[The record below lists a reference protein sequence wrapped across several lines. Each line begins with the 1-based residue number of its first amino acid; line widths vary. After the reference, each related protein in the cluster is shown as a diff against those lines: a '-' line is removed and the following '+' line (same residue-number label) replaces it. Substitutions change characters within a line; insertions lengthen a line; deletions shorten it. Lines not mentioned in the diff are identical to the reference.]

1 MSATGAAPPERLPDG
16 LAPCAARAE
25 CSRGRTHREEE
36 HSYRSPYQRDRDR
49 VIHSTAFRR
58 LEYKTQVFVNHEGDH
73 YRTRLTHTL
82 EVAQIART
90 IARALGLNEDLTEAA
105 ALAHDIGHTP
115 FGHSGEEALDKLMEG
130 HGGFEHNRHG
140 LRVVDALEKR
150 YAQFAGLNLTYE
162 VREALVRHSTAYDA
176 PARAPA
182 GEPEEFAED
191 ECDHLEGQ
199 VVSAADAVAYNS
211 HDLDDGLASELLRED
226 DLGDLAM
233 WRAAE
238 RAVPSGHDTAPQLR
252 RRAIVRRL
260 IDRQVTDIIETSRGA
275 ITESGVRSV
284 DDVRRSSARL
294 VRPSEAL
301 AAESTE
307 LQEFLHARLYR
318 HERVMRE
325 ANRGREC
332 VRALF
337 AGFMDRDEGLPDDFR
352 ARIER
357 DGTERVVC
365 DYIAG
370 MTDRF
375 ARDTCGK
382 LFRPSG
388 GT

>member
-1 MSATGAAPPERLPDG
+1 MSATGAGPIERSPDG
-16 LAPCAARAE
+16 IAPYAARAE
-25 CSRGRTHREEE
+25 SSRGRRHREEE
-36 HSYRSPYQRDRDR
+36 HPYRGPYQRDRDR

-90 IARALGLNEDLTEAA
+90 VARALGLNEDLTEAA

-140 LRVVDALEKR
+140 LRVVDSLEKR
-150 YAQFAGLNLTYE
+150 YAEFAGLNLTYE
-162 VREALVRHSTAYDA
+162 VREALIRHSTAYDA
-176 PARAPA
+176 PADA
-182 GEPEEFAED
+182 PEEFAEG
-191 ECDHLEGQ
+191 EHDHLEGQ

-211 HDLDDGLASELLRED
+211 HDLDDGLASELLQD
-226 DLGDLAM
+226 NDLGELAM

-238 RAVPSGHDTAPQLR
+238 AAAPSGHDTPPQLR

-260 IDRQVTDIIETSRGA
+260 IDRQVTDIIETSRRA
-275 ITESGVRSV
+275 IAESGVRSI
-284 DDVRRSSARL
+284 DDVRHSSARL
-294 VRPSEAL
+294 VRPSESL
-301 AAESTE
+301 AAESKE
-307 LQEFLHARLYR
+307 LQDFLLARLYR
-318 HERVMRE
+318 HERVARSSDR
-325 ANRGREC
+325 AVRC
-332 VRALF
+332 VTDLF
-337 AGFMDRDEGLPDDFR
+337 GEFHARPELLPDDFR

-375 ARDTCGK
+375 ARDAYVK
-382 LFRPSG
+382 LR
-388 GT
+388 GTSDPA

>member
-1 MSATGAAPPERLPDG
+1 MSAKGAAAIERLPDG
-16 LAPCAARAE
+16 LAPWAARAE
-25 CSRGRTHREEE
+25 RSRGRTHREQE
-36 HSYRSPYQRDRDR
+36 HPYRSPYQRDRDR

-115 FGHSGEEALDKLMEG
+115 FGHSGEEALDRLMEG

-140 LRVVDALEKR
+140 LRVVDTLEKR
-150 YAQFAGLNLTYE
+150 YAEFAGLNLTYE
-162 VREALVRHSTAYDA
+162 VREALIRHSTAYDS
-176 PARAPA
+176 PAGAPA
-182 GEPEEFAED
+182 GEPDEFAEG
-191 ECDHLEGQ
+191 EHDHLEGQ
-199 VVSAADAVAYNS
+199 AVSAADEVAYDS
-211 HDLDDGLASELLRED
+211 HDLDDGLASELLHED
-226 DLGDLAM
+226 DLGGLAM

-238 RAVPSGHDTAPQLR
+238 AAVPSGHDTTPQLR
-252 RRAIVRRL
+252 RRAVVRRL

-275 ITESGVRSV
+275 IALSGVRSI
-284 DDVRRSSARL
+284 DEVRRSSARL
-294 VRPSEAL
+294 VRPSESL
-301 AAESTE
+301 AAESKE
-307 LQEFLHARLYR
+307 LQGFLLARLYR
-318 HERVMRE
+318 HERVARSSE
-325 ANRGREC
+325 RAVRC
-332 VRALF
+332 VTTLF
-337 AGFMDRDEGLPDDFR
+337 GEFHARPELLPDDFR

-375 ARDTCGK
+375 ANDAYVK
-382 LFRPSG
+382 LRGTSG
-388 GT
+388 PT